1 MAQATQHTAT
11 GHKGMTWA
19 VRIAAALLIVALGF
33 VIFKTVITFTNPESR
48 WHSPMIAPA
57 SAQTPVSGGKQSFSF
72 TTDPFNRAVE
82 PIAEVIAEVG
92 EDAPETTLNLKLTG
106 RTAGPN
112 GTAILRTP
120 DGKEGNYRLEDEIV
134 PGVTLQAVNKDFI
147 VLNVDGQIQRL
158 TFERGEETGLM
169 TKIDDPEAAK
179 TTIAVKVP
187 AGKTSNSATPNRT
200 SPKRENVPQA
210 ETISSD
216 VSTLFQ
222 NVSLR
227 RVMKD
232 GQLTG
237 YSVKANRPG
246 VDLKPFGFAKGDIV
260 TKIGGTDI
268 TRGRPDFLALFEK
281 ANQSGGTEITVLRNG
296 QMRTIKL
303 GTP

>member
-1 MAQATQHTAT
+1 MAQAAQQN
-11 GHKGMTWA
+11 GMTWA
-19 VRIAAALLIVALGF
+19 VRLIGAMLVAALGF
-33 VIFKTVITFTNPESR
+33 VIFKAVITFTNPESV
-48 WHSPMIAPA
+48 WKSPVTAPI
-57 SAQTPVSGGKQSFSF
+57 SARNPAIGGAQNFTF
-72 TTDPFNRAVE
+72 TTDPFNREVA
-82 PIAEVIAEVG
+82 PIIEVIAEVG

-106 RTAGPN
+106 RTTGPN

-120 DGKEGNYRLEDEIV
+120 DGKEGNYRLQDEIV
-134 PGVTLQAVNKDFI
+134 PGVTLQAVNKAFI

-169 TKIDDPEAAK
+169 VK
-179 TTIAVKVP
+179 TADAEPSKTSVAVKVP
-187 AGKTSNSATPNRT
+187 GRNVAPQSKNALEPAEISA
-200 SPKRENVPQA
+200 
-210 ETISSD
+210 D

-222 NVSLR
+222 NISLR

-260 TKIGGTDI
+260 TQIGGTDI

-281 ANQSGGTEITVLRNG
+281 AAQSGGTEVTVLRNG
-296 QMRTIKL
+296 QVRIIKL

>member
-1 MAQATQHTAT
+1 MAQATS
-11 GHKGMTWA
+11 HKGMIWA
-19 VRIAAALLIVALGF
+19 VRIIGAMLVVALGF
-33 VIFKTVITFTNPESR
+33 AIFKTVITFTNPEST
-48 WHSPMIAPA
+48 WTSPNIAPV
-57 SAQTPVSGGKQSFSF
+57 SAKTALSSGAQSFAF
-72 TTDPFNRAVE
+72 TTDPFNRSDD
-82 PIAEVIAEVG
+82 PIIEVAAEVG
-92 EDAPETTLNLKLTG
+92 EDAPETTLNLTLTG

-134 PGVTLQAVNKDFI
+134 PGVTLQAVNKAFI

-158 TFERGEETGLM
+158 TFERREETGLM
-169 TKIDDPEAAK
+169 AK
-179 TTIAVKVP
+179 ADNSEETQTTIAVKVP
-187 AGKTSNSATPNRT
+187 RNLTQPQGQVTPQ
-200 SPKRENVPQA
+200 S
-210 ETISSD
+210 ETISGD
-216 VSTLFQ
+216 VSKLFQ
-222 NVSLR
+222 NISLR

-246 VDLKPFGFAKGDIV
+246 VDLKPFGFSKGDIV
-260 TKIGGTDI
+260 TKIGSTDI

-281 ANQSGGTEITVLRNG
+281 ASQSGGTEVTVLRNG

>member
-1 MAQATQHTAT
+1 MAQATP
-11 GHKGMTWA
+11 HKTMTWA
-19 VRIAAALLIVALGF
+19 VRLLGAGLVAALGF
-33 VIFKTVITFTNPESR
+33 VIFKAVITLTAPESV
-48 WHSPMIAPA
+48 WKSPAAGPV
-57 SAQTPVSGGKQSFSF
+57 SAQSPARGGAQSFTF
-72 TTDPFNRAVE
+72 TTDPFNRAVAPE
-82 PIAEVIAEVG
+82 IEVIAEVG

-134 PGVTLQAVNKDFI
+134 PGVTLQAVNKAFI

-169 TKIDDPEAAK
+169 VK
-179 TTIAVKVP
+179 TADAEPSKTSVAVKVP
-187 AGKTSNSATPNRT
+187 GRKVAPQGKNSGEPTA
-200 SPKRENVPQA
+200 
-210 ETISSD
+210 ISAD

-222 NVSLR
+222 NISLR

-232 GQLTG
+232 GQLKG

-260 TKIGGTDI
+260 TQIGGTDI

-281 ANQSGGTEITVLRNG
+281 AAQSGGTEVTVLRNG
-296 QMRTIKL
+296 QIRTIKL